1 MHRLIMNSE
10 TYRMAS
16 SFYRAED
23 AKKDPTN
30 VNLWKFPLHRVEG
43 ELVHDMMLSASGQ
56 LNTQFGGKPFFPS
69 VPASVR
75 LAQPR
80 GIWKLTEEGPDTW
93 RRGVYA
99 YVQRGLRYP
108 MFEVFD
114 EPDLNIT
121 CERRDVSTVPT
132 QALTLLNNNFM
143 LIQSKFLAQRV
154 LKEASGDPAERIKQ
168 MYRITLSREP
178 TRVELNL
185 NLAFLQKQREYAL
198 AHGAASPDAADLA
211 AMTDFAQV
219 ILDSDEFVYIG

>member
-1 MHRLIMNSE
+1 M
-10 TYRMAS
+10 
-16 SFYRAED
+16 
-23 AKKDPTN
+23 
-30 VNLWKFPLHRVEG
+30 
-43 ELVHDMMLSASGQ
+43 
-56 LNTQFGGKPFFPS
+56 
-69 VPASVR
+69 PASVR

-80 GIWKLTEEGPDTW
+80 GIWQLTKEGPDTW

-132 QALTLLNNNFM
+132 QALTLLNNDFM

-154 LKEASGDPAERIKQ
+154 LKEAGSDPAERIKQ

-178 TRVELNL
+178 TRVELTL

-198 AHGAASPDAADLA
+198 AHGAASADAADLA